1 MSEPQHRGCQ
11 GKTWHTGEPGDWIS
25 ALCHA
30 LPISLFVLGLF
41 YYWFAVADRYAV
53 FLYGHLGATPFDQVT
68 SSRYWMAGLVASG
81 AVMVIYTAVNWLLGR
96 LAILRHQTC
105 RPPAWW
111 RVWLVCVV
119 PLIVGIP
126 LITTTFNWPT
136 LPPSLALACTAATLL
151 GLALALWPGSLAAL
165 HPGDLTWLAFDG
177 VGLVPGLLLLLAIE
191 VPRTTGIISVGT
203 AWSIAIGS
211 TIGGLIWLLIMTGLR
226 RWRRKPVPS
235 AGTLLAAGL
244 CWGYLLLP
252 LAHHLLATPP
262 GYRYITTASNF
273 FAFDL
278 GVQALAL
285 SVSAILAIGITRV
298 RRHLQ

>member
-1 MSEPQHRGCQ
+1 M
-11 GKTWHTGEPGDWIS
+11 
-25 ALCHA
+25 ALSHA

-41 YYWFAVADRYAV
+41 YYWFAIADRYAV

-81 AVMVIYTAVNWLLGR
+81 ALLVIYTAVNWLLGR

-111 RVWLVCVV
+111 RVWLVCVA
-119 PLIVGIP
+119 PLTVGIP

-136 LPPSLALACTAATLL
+136 LPPSLALACTVATLL

-165 HPGDLTWLAFDG
+165 HPGELTWLAFDG

-191 VPRTTGIISVGT
+191 VPRTGGIISVGA

-244 CWGYLLLP
+244 CWSYLLLP

-273 FAFDL
+273 FAFNMGIQL
-278 GVQALAL
+278 LAWF
-285 SVSAILAIGITRV
+285 VTVALAIGVTHW
-298 RRHLQ
+298 RRRLR

>member
-11 GKTWHTGEPGDWIS
+11 GKAWHTSEPGEWLS

-81 AVMVIYTAVNWLLGR
+81 ALLVFYTAVNWLLGR

-111 RVWLVCVV
+111 RVWLVCVA
-119 PLIVGIP
+119 PLTVGIP
-126 LITTTFNWPT
+126 LITTTCNWPT
-136 LPPSLALACTAATLL
+136 LPPSLALACTVATLL
-151 GLALALWPGSLAAL
+151 GLALATWPGSRAAL
-165 HPGDLTWLAFDG
+165 HPAELTWLAFDG
-177 VGLVPGLLLLLAIE
+177 VGLIPSLLLLLAIE
-191 VPRTTGIISVGT
+191 VPRTSGIISVGT

-211 TIGGLIWLLIMTGLR
+211 TIGGLTWLLIMTGLR

-235 AGTLLAAGL
+235 AGTLLVAGL

-262 GYRYITTASNF
+262 GYRYITAASNF
-273 FAFDL
+273 FAFNVGIQL
-278 GVQALAL
+278 LAW
-285 SVSAILAIGITRV
+285 SATVALAIGITHW
-298 RRHLQ
+298 RRGLR